1 MAEQGA
7 TPDEA
12 PTSAVAKVFGIP
24 ELLELILLH
33 TIDGQQ
39 VVTRYSNPGRKPI
52 RSASL
57 ERLQQL
63 RALLV
68 NQRVARTFE
77 AVITSSRNL
86 REALFFT
93 HERCDS
99 NGQYNSNFAI
109 NKLVASP
116 RFYCKPQP
124 DSAWTYLTWACAGAQ
139 AGTIRM
145 TEDNNPLPGDS
156 VAEFAERSS
165 VGSWRKMLLVS
176 QPMQLQVKTCASTG
190 SGKTIEKSWDCG
202 TTVGQLLGDS
212 SLLPHYSCL
221 NMIRCTCD
229 VRTKEPLR

>member
-1 MAEQGA
+1 MADQDA
-7 TPDEA
+7 TTDESSS
-12 PTSAVAKVFGIP
+12 SAVAKVFGIP

-39 VVTRYSNPGRKPI
+39 VITRYPNPGRKPI
-52 RSASL
+52 LSASL
-57 ERLQQL
+57 EKLQQL

-77 AVITSSRNL
+77 AVITSSREL
-86 REALFFT
+86 REALFLT

-124 DSAWTYLTWACAGAQ
+124 DSACTYLTWACAGAQ

-145 TEDNNPLPGDS
+145 TEDNDPLPGDS
-156 VAEFAERSS
+156 PAESAKRSS

-176 QPMQLQVKTCASTG
+176 QPMQLQVKTYASTG
-190 SGKTIEKSWDCG
+190 SGRTMEESWDCG

-229 VRTKEPLR
+229 VRARETLR